1 MESLLIQQLLETP
14 MARFSS
20 LILLAG
26 LLGFS
31 IPQLMACAE
40 EDSEEKADEG
50 EGEALEDE
58 VVEEPGNG
66 GSPED
71 VCAHIKKQMEED
83 EYTPDDG
90 FTEICTMS
98 MTQME
103 DELDELDEELWK
115 QFSSCA
121 LSADSQESL
130 DACGDA
136 IDDEVNKRKKDSSP
150 TRDDAPPN

>member
-58 VVEEPGNG
+58 VVEEPGL
-66 GSPED
+66 SM
-71 VCAHIKKQMEED
+71 ASSRTLAQ
-83 EYTPDDG
+83 
-90 FTEICTMS
+90 EIAAD
-98 MTQME
+98 QGK
-103 DELDELDEELWK
+103 ELDVL
-115 QFSSCA
+115 A
-121 LSADSQESL
+121 LQSNKTRLPPIEYMPSL
-130 DACGDA
+130 LCTQ
-136 IDDEVNKRKKDSSP
+136 RSP
-150 TRDDAPPN
+150 QSLFLARLSPQLAWNNL